1 MRAVPAWWICK
12 VLPKPRR
19 ISTTLECDSYKPF
32 DQCNRAFPTEKAM
45 ARNFGVPR
53 QFNGQTRAPV
63 WPLWMI
69 AFMAV
74 VVINAATFLPH

>member
-1 MRAVPAWWICK
+1 
-12 VLPKPRR
+12 
-19 ISTTLECDSYKPF
+19 
-32 DQCNRAFPTEKAM
+32 M

-53 QFNGQTRAPV
+53 QFNGQARAPV